1 MRIAA
6 RGWLLA
12 AGSAAWLIAVLSC
25 GPARAQGLDSQIEN
39 SSRELAEL
47 RAQIAER
54 RQELATLQGEE
65 HDEAA
70 KLDHLVQ
77 EMALLKNLL
86 AGLDEREAML
96 QSRSE
101 ELQARLT
108 EHQERFA
115 RRQDTLVRH
124 LRAIYMRGPQRNLE
138 MILNAGSFS
147 DLVAR
152 LRFTTLA
159 ARLESGFMA
168 ETREEGQL
176 IQDEQREL
184 QASLAGIWEAREEAS
199 QERRRLEELDTERR
213 AVLAS
218 LKRERATAESRLAEL
233 QANEQRLVQVLGE
246 LEARARPA
254 PPPEAADAPFARLA
268 GNLAWPVSG
277 RVVQEFGQSVHPVFK
292 TVTVHNGISIAA
304 ARGTPVY
311 AVAAGIVE
319 FADYLPGFGEC
330 VILDHG
336 NGYYSLYAQL
346 DRVYATK
353 GARVAS
359 GEVLAEV
366 GQDPEKG
373 ESQLYF
379 EIRHGKTPLDPA
391 DWLQPRR

>member
-1 MRIAA
+1 MKIAA
-6 RGWLLA
+6 RGMLLA
-12 AGSAAWLIAVLSC
+12 ACSAAWLTVALTSS
-25 GPARAQGLDSQIEN
+25 PACAQGLASQIEN

-47 RAQIAER
+47 RVQIADY
-54 RQELATLQGEE
+54 RQELEALQGEE
-65 HDEAA
+65 HDAAA

-101 ELQARLT
+101 ELQARLA
-108 EHQERFA
+108 EHQEDFA

-138 MILNAGSFS
+138 LILTAGSFS

-176 IQDEQREL
+176 ILDEQREL

-199 QERRRLEELDTERR
+199 QERRHLEDLDAERR
-213 AVLAS
+213 AVLVA
-218 LKRERATAESRLAEL
+218 LQRERATTESRLAEL
-233 QANEQRLVQVLGE
+233 QANEHRLVQVLGE
-246 LEARARPA
+246 LEARAHPA

-268 GNLAWPVSG
+268 GNLEWPV
-277 RVVQEFGQSVHPVFK
+277 VK
-292 TVTVHNGISIAA
+292 TVTVHNGISLAA

-346 DRVYATK
+346 DHVYATK
-353 GARVAS
+353 GGRVAS

-366 GQDPEKG
+366 GEEPEEG
-373 ESQLYF
+373 GSQLYF

-391 DWLQPRR
+391 GWLRPRR